1 MKIGEVCCINE
12 EDEGSSQYQSE
23 VVLYKDLL
31 SKLNFI
37 VKNIFRY
44 NESKTFHKILKQNA
58 RMQKKTTDLKFDDV
72 IDIILGPTKNTWD
85 ELCSKI
91 KKGSISVREIEKY
104 CFNDF
109 NNDELYK
116 ELVAMNGG
124 RKEDWIKD
132 RITQLQRFRMFSKTV
147 SVAKLLLN
155 VRDEYEIDGPFE
167 NLELI
172 AKSVRLYLYI
182 ISEYNLSYLTC
193 FSLKKNNLTHFRIRK
208 KMFL

>member
-12 EDEGSSQYQSE
+12 ENEGLSQYQSK
-23 VVLYKDLL
+23 VLLYKDLL
-31 SKLNFI
+31 SKLKFI

-44 NESKTFHKILKQNA
+44 DESKIFHKILKRNA
-58 RMQKKTTDLKFDDV
+58 RMQKKTANLKFDDV
-72 IDIILGPTKNTWD
+72 IDTILRPTKNTWD

-91 KKGSISVREIEKY
+91 KEGSISVREIEKY

-109 NNDELYK
+109 NDDELYK

-124 RKEDWIKD
+124 RKEDWVKD

-172 AKSVRLYLYI
+172 AKSVRLGLYI
-182 ISEYNLSYLTC
+182 IS
-193 FSLKKNNLTHFRIRK
+193 
-208 KMFL
+208 

>member
-1 MKIGEVCCINE
+1 
-12 EDEGSSQYQSE
+12 
-23 VVLYKDLL
+23 
-31 SKLNFI
+31 
-37 VKNIFRY
+37 
-44 NESKTFHKILKQNA
+44 
-58 RMQKKTTDLKFDDV
+58 MQKKTANLKFDDV
-72 IDIILGPTKNTWD
+72 IDTILRPTKNTWD

-91 KKGSISVREIEKY
+91 KEGSISVREIEKY

-109 NNDELYK
+109 NDDELYK

-124 RKEDWIKD
+124 RKEDWVKD

-172 AKSVRLYLYI
+172 AKSVRLGLYI
-182 ISEYNLSYLTC
+182 IS
-193 FSLKKNNLTHFRIRK
+193 
-208 KMFL
+208 